1 MLDLFTTKETN
12 LLPCDGEVYY
22 SPSVISRDQVD
33 RCFEGLQQ
41 NIAWKQDTVVIY
53 GKHITTHR
61 EMAWYGNKR
70 YVYNYSNTTKYALPW
85 TTELLAVKALVE
97 EETDTVFNSC
107 LLNLYHSGDEGISW
121 HSDNEASLERNGM
134 IASVSLGA
142 ERNFIFKHKKTG
154 QKVSILLEQGSVLRM
169 QGCTQSHW
177 LHALPKT
184 TKVTEP
190 RINLTF
196 RKMHEG
202 K

>member
-22 SPSVISRDQVD
+22 SPSVIPRDQVD
-33 RCFEGLQQ
+33 RYFEDLQQ
-41 NIAWKQDTVVIY
+41 NVVWKQDTVVIY

-70 YVYNYSNTTKYALPW
+70 YVYNYSNTTKHALPW
-85 TTELLAVKALVE
+85 TTKLLAVKALVE
-97 EETDTVFNSC
+97 EETNTVFNSC

-134 IASVSLGA
+134 IASLSLGA

-169 QGCTQSHW
+169 QGITQSHW

-196 RKMHEG
+196 RKMQEN
-202 K
+202 